1 MSLNLAR
8 PPAGSPGGTQCLGGA
23 AADMRRR
30 FAAAGI
36 ESAASDADALVCR
49 ALGWDRSRLLSRAE
63 EPLPGGAAEWLS
75 GAAARREGREPLAY
89 ILGEREFWSL
99 PFRVA
104 PGCLIPRPETELLV
118 ERVVANLGDAPAP
131 RILDLGTGTG
141 AIGVAVAKEI
151 PGASVL
157 AADVSGEAL
166 ELALENARRNGVA
179 ERFEVV
185 RSDLFGEIPEDESF
199 DAVISNPPYV
209 PSAEIEGL
217 MPEVALYE
225 PRLALDGGPDGM
237 WYLREILRGA
247 PARLKRGGILLLEMD
262 PGQIPLCIAGMA
274 RSGALAY
281 NARETPGVWEAPR
294 VWRDLAGRDRVLEAV
309 RA

>member
-1 MSLNLAR
+1 V
-8 PPAGSPGGTQCLGGA
+8 
-23 AADMRRR
+23 AADLRRR

-36 ESAASDADALVCR
+36 ESAATDADALVCR
-49 ALGWDRSRLLSRAE
+49 ALGWDRSRLLSRAG
-63 EPLPGGAAEWLS
+63 EPLPGGAAEWLA

-99 PFRVA
+99 PFRVS

-118 ERVVANLGDAPAP
+118 ERAVALLGTGGLTGDAPAP

-141 AIGVAVAKEI
+141 AIGVAVAKEL

-157 AADVSGEAL
+157 ASDLSGEAL

-179 ERFEVV
+179 DRFEVV
-185 RSDLFGEIPEDESF
+185 RSDLFGEIPEDVSF
-199 DAVISNPPYV
+199 DAVISNPPYI
-209 PSAEIEGL
+209 PTAEIEGL
-217 MPEVALYE
+217 MPEVALFE
-225 PRLALDGGPDGM
+225 PCLALDGGPDGM
-237 WYLREILRGA
+237 RCLREILRDA
-247 PARLKRGGILLLEMD
+247 PARLKRGGVLLLEMD
-262 PGQIPLCIAGMA
+262 PGQIPVCSKEMGG
-274 RSGALAY
+274 S
-281 NARETPGVWEAPR
+281 NARETPRVRGASNAWETPR